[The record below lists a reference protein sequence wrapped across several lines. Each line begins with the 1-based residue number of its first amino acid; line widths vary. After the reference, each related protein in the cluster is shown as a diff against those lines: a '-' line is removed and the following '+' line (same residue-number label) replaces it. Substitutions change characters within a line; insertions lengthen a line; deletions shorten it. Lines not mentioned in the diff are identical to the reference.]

1 MKNAKSIFFFSL
13 ILTITVFTQA
23 CSSITS
29 QPAQTG
35 LSVQFTTDT
44 SNPDSILAATLQ
56 IIAFPAQQPDDNGQ
70 TVYER
75 GLASLIQVESEIL
88 LVSHDHWNF
97 LADIARVQFLD
108 ADSSLLAEISG
119 DEFRSLIRYHDQGS
133 LLLDTPAELDPAY
146 LALLASRSGQPT
158 AHPILPGRL
167 ADLQT
172 LQVGQ
177 IVSIAYRVGE
187 NRSQVG
193 TKQAAVVELFEV
205 EGLPAFR
212 LQSLDG
218 SVIMPGDSGGGIWL
232 DGQLVGNMWMS
243 ERIPNRGLQSLFTS
257 QSHTYLDTSIASR
270 IPGTLSSDNIQLSQ
284 AGSGETDSG
293 VSRMEWDEK
302 E

>member
-1 MKNAKSIFFFSL
+1 MKNAKSILFFSL

-35 LSVQFTTDT
+35 LLDQFATDT
-44 SNPDSILAATLQ
+44 SSPDSILAATIQ
-56 IIAFPAQQPDDNGQ
+56 IIAFPAQQPDENGQ

-75 GLASLIQVESEIL
+75 GLGSLIQVDNEIL

-97 LADIARVQFLD
+97 LADIARVQFLG
-108 ADSSLLAEISG
+108 ADSSLLAEITG
-119 DEFRSLIRYHDQGS
+119 EEFRSLIRFHDQGS
-133 LLLDTPAELDPAY
+133 LLLAIPTELDPAY
-146 LALLASRSGQPT
+146 LSLLASRSGQPA
-158 AHPILPGRL
+158 AHRILPGRL
-167 ADLQT
+167 ADPQA

-218 SVIMPGDSGGGIWL
+218 SVILPGDSGGGIWL

-270 IPGTLSSDNIQLSQ
+270 IPDFLSSADAQLSQ
-284 AGSGETDSG
+284 AGTGNADVEM
-293 VSRMEWDEK
+293 SRMEWK
-302 E
+302 ENE